1 LLIHFN
7 DIGGRVPPAAP
18 PLKPR
23 AERPR
28 GAGFGPW
35 DRPES
40 TSRGH
45 RAAGMNIEF
54 LVTGSEYFEGNES

>member
-18 PLKPR
+18 PLKR
-23 AERPR
+23 APNGPGERDSALGTGR
-28 GAGFGPW
+28 RA
-35 DRPES
+35 RPGV
-40 TSRGH
+40 T

-54 LVTGSEYFEGNES
+54 LVTGSEYV